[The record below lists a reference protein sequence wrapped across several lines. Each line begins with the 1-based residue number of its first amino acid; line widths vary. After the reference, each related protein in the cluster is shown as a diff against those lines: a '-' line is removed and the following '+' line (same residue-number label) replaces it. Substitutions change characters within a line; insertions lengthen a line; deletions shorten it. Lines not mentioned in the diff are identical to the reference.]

1 MTPLGE
7 VLVLSH
13 FVAMTAFAFFVSLVF
28 AFLSETDRKR
38 QVKYFLRTFGLFL
51 LAVIGSGWLMY
62 PFP

>member
-7 VLVLSH
+7 VLILSH
-13 FVAMTAFAFFVSLVF
+13 FVAMTAFAFFVALVF

-51 LAVIGSGWLMY
+51 LASIGSGWLMY
-62 PFP
+62 LFP